1 MTNANTNA
9 ARTSS
14 NGARTEWPQ
23 RFGKLKS
30 LQVKSG
36 RNGSYGIITLDCGG
50 KFEQTAFIF
59 KAEAL
64 AKAEEA
70 AKKANAAGVTADIW
84 MKGPME
90 PVERDGVTRD
100 QMKIVYIKDNT
111 DYEAADEQPEPAA
124 EAAPVEPQDLTV
136 LKGIGAAVAEK
147 LTEAGIATYAALAA
161 ATAENLDAVAKGY
174 GARATN
180 GDWQGQA
187 AAQVAA
193 TEAAAAAEAAKR
205 DQMADEV
212 PF

>member
-1 MTNANTNA
+1 MTNANNA

-111 DYEAADEQPEPAA
+111 DYEAAAA
-124 EAAPVEPQDLTV
+124 EGQSDEGQQDEAPVSEET
-136 LKGIGAAVAEK
+136 ANAE
-147 LTEAGIATYAALAA
+147 TDA
-161 ATAENLDAVAKGY
+161 NL
-174 GARATN
+174 
-180 GDWQGQA
+180 
-187 AAQVAA
+187 
-193 TEAAAAAEAAKR
+193 E
-205 DQMADEV
+205 DEV

>member
-1 MTNANTNA
+1 MTNANNA

-36 RNGSYGIITLDCGG
+36 RTGSYGIITLDCGG

-100 QMKIVYIKDNT
+100 QMKIVYLKDNT
-111 DYEAADEQPEPAA
+111 DYEAAAAEGQSDEGQSDEGQSDEGQSDEGQAGETAEGQSDEAPVADEQVSEGEPS
-124 EAAPVEPQDLTV
+124 E
-136 LKGIGAAVAEK
+136 
-147 LTEAGIATYAALAA
+147 
-161 ATAENLDAVAKGY
+161 ATASTETEQNLD
-174 GARATN
+174 
-180 GDWQGQA
+180 
-187 AAQVAA
+187 
-193 TEAAAAAEAAKR
+193 
-205 DQMADEV
+205 DEV